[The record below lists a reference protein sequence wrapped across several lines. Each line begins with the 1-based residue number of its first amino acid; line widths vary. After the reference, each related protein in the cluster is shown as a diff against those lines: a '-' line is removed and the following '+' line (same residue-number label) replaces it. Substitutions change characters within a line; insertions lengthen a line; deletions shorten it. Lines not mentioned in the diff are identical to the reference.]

1 MNSNAGMD
9 TTAPLVNVIVNNA
22 LFRSNSH
29 MNQMLLQIVY
39 ILHFF
44 CGRLAASDFVMK
56 CIEVRDVR

>member
-9 TTAPLVNVIVNNA
+9 TTAPLVNVVVNNA

-44 CGRLAASDFVMK
+44 VVDSLPQ
-56 CIEVRDVR
+56 IL